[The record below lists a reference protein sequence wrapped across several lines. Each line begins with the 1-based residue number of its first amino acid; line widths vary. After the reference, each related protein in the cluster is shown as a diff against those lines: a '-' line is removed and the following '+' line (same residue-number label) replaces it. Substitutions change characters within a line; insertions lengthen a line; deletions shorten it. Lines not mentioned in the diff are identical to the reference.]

1 MVLKKVSAC
10 PPGVFCITP
19 GVGIV
24 LLIVL
29 CIGMYFY
36 FEGGNRSQ
44 KEGPT
49 YREEQ
54 PTIIN
59 HNVVQGGDDRYTRA
73 PEPLRSWMTIPDLR
87 GALIPPGAVPINVNP
102 RGIPAAY
109 QQMGYI
115 KTDGEKLLPL
125 YGRQTA
131 YRSDRFNYYTRTD
144 TYNPI
149 QVPVTYKKK
158 NCSEDIGCEE
168 LFGGE
173 EVHVKGLG
181 QSGTVDIYKF
191 DGPTYIPGLV

>member
-1 MVLKKVSAC
+1 MVLKKSVC

-19 GVGIV
+19 GMGIV
-24 LLIVL
+24 LLILL
-29 CIGMYFY
+29 CIVMYFY
-36 FEGGNRSQ
+36 FEGFPQTSSKRYVNEESQ
-44 KEGPT
+44 QST
-49 YREEQ
+49 V
-54 PTIIN
+54 IN
-59 HNVVQGGDDRYTRA
+59 NVVQGGDDRYTRA
-73 PEPLRSWMTIPDLR
+73 PEPLRSWMSIPDLR
-87 GALIPPGAVPINVNP
+87 GALLPVGAVPINVNP
-102 RGIPAAY
+102 RGIPSAY

-149 QVPVTYKKK
+149 QVPITFKKK

-173 EVHVKGLG
+173 EVHVKGVG

-191 DGPTYIPGLV
+191 DGPTYIPGIV

>member
-1 MVLKKVSAC
+1 MVLKKSVC

-19 GVGIV
+19 GLGIV

-29 CIGMYFY
+29 CIGMYLY
-36 FEGGNRSQ
+36 FEGIPSKVQPPRYENEESQ
-44 KEGPT
+44 
-49 YREEQ
+49 Q
-54 PTIIN
+54 NTIIN
-59 HNVVQGGDDRYTRA
+59 NVVQGGDDRYTRA

-87 GALIPPGAVPINVNP
+87 GALIPAGAVPINVNP
-102 RGIPAAY
+102 RGIPSAY

-149 QVPVTYKKK
+149 QVPITFKKK
-158 NCSEDIGCEE
+158 NCSDDIGCEE

-173 EVHVKGLG
+173 EVHVKGVG